1 MIKNNENINQYQ
13 NINNK
18 IYYEIDIV
26 KIIKNLKEFYNK
38 KKLKKKEYLNIRTN
52 SIKSLLKYSNI
63 YHYSKKAFYLGIVY
77 MDIIFQSLSED
88 IILNEKYEINII
100 NCIILAGKFY
110 EDDLK
115 SMSFERF
122 IDYNENEFNFNIDN
136 IAYNEIICL
145 KLLNYRLN
153 YYSIFDILNLLL
165 QYYMDVLLI
174 QKDYNKNEIFN
185 YSFNILDNIILTD
198 ITINYSFINIVFSLL
213 YKANK
218 NFNICNNYLEQI
230 NKKFNVKYSDYKE
243 CLENINYI
251 LDLKNKIYYLDFN
264 NKSNIIKKEEN
275 KDKIDINKVY
285 KYLFNLTNKNN
296 D

>member
-63 YHYSKKAFYLGIVY
+63 YHYSKKVFYLGIVY

-122 IDYNENEFNFNIDN
+122 IDYNENEFNFNVDD

-153 YYSIFDILNLLL
+153 YY
-165 QYYMDVLLI
+165 
-174 QKDYNKNEIFN
+174 YNKNEIFN